1 MLDVCTH
8 SEFGVG
14 FLIEVDSGENISCV
28 LFYFKDA
35 GTVWE
40 VLQVHFVVH
49 STGCCALWGK
59 KQKEI
64 SDPMLNFT
72 HVTRYFV

>member
-40 VLQVHFVVH
+40 VLQVHFIVH
-49 STGCCALWGK
+49 STGCCAL
-59 KQKEI
+59 
-64 SDPMLNFT
+64 
-72 HVTRYFV
+72 